1 MRNALEISKKDA
13 RKIMTT
19 LKKKTTS
26 NKSSPKKMPLW
37 GWILSIFL
45 LVSVTAAVTLIR
57 LNPEQKNEQ
66 FLPAEIT
73 VKQAKE
79 RFDDGTFLLDVRT
92 PEEWN
97 EMHVEG
103 AVLIPLD
110 ELPNRLAEVP
120 KDGPVMVICR
130 SGNRSQAGRDILK
143 NAGFQQVT
151 SVAGGINQ
159 WSGAGYPTVSGP

>member
-1 MRNALEISKKDA
+1 MSKK
-13 RKIMTT
+13 T
-19 LKKKTTS
+19 LKKKTTL
-26 NKSSPKKMPLW
+26 KQSSHKKMPLW
-37 GWILSIFL
+37 GWIMTIFL
-45 LVSVTAAVTLIR
+45 LVSVAAAVTLIQR
-57 LNPEQKNEQ
+57 NPEQKNEQ
-66 FLPAEIT
+66 SLPAEIT
-73 VKQAKE
+73 LKQAKE

-120 KDGPVMVICR
+120 KDEPVMVICR

-159 WSGAGYPTVSGP
+159 WNGAGYPTVSGP